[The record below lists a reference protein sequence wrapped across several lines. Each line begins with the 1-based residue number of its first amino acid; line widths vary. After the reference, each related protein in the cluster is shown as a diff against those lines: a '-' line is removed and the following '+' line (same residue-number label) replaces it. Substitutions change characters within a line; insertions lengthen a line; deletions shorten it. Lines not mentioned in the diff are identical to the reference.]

1 MPLMV
6 FCDFFEL
13 LFRLSF
19 FYFLD
24 FKNRKRLFKYIYFFL
39 SSCIFSFF
47 FFESII
53 IISEKLKLEREKKD
67 DDFRL

>member
-1 MPLMV
+1 MV

-24 FKNRKRLFKYIYFFL
+24 FKNRKRLFKYIYFIL